1 MTAEEV
7 LRIEFELLK
16 QELISEYDRK
26 GMRASGT
33 FADELEVKVEGGNNA
48 KLLGAPHTL
57 QLEDGRGATSSG
69 ATKGSPPLIE
79 KIKQWIRQKGIIS
92 DIKNDEDGS
101 TLAFLIARKIHR
113 EGWKREGRGGVGL
126 ISAVVTDQRMQKII
140 DAVGP
145 LLVVQTV
152 EILQRELTEII

>member
-7 LRIEFELLK
+7 LRVEFESLK
-16 QELISEYDRK
+16 RDLIAEYDRK
-26 GMRASGT
+26 GMRASGE
-33 FADELEVKVEGGNNA
+33 FANELEVVVESGNNA
-48 KLLGAPHTL
+48 KLLGAEHSL
-57 QLEDGRGATSSG
+57 QLEDGRGKTSEG
-69 ATKGSPPLIE
+69 AARAEPPLIE
-79 KIKQWIRQKGIIS
+79 KIKQWIRDKGIVS

-113 EGWKREGRGGVGL
+113 EGWNRAGRGGVGL

-152 EILQRELTEII
+152 EILKKELIEII